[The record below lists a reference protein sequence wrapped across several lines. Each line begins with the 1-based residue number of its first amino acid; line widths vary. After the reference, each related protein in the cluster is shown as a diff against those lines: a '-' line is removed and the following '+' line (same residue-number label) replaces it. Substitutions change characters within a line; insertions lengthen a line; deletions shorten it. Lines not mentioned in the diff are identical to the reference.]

1 MTAFS
6 NTLSVLIRTRKTNIS
21 SLSAECGI
29 ERTLLHKYISGT
41 RTPTDMNAAR
51 SIADALML
59 SPAEKNT
66 LCENFRLTAL
76 GEEGYMTVLE
86 SEKILNYL
94 SNIPQPDIISLSPE
108 YEPLRPM
115 TVSDRLS
122 VDTTIKRILRSR
134 RTDTVT
140 VISPP
145 GYATVTQELIS
156 ACIDRPDISIKHI
169 LCFEGRSGSCSN
181 LRKFSDI
188 LPLIIFC
195 RNYTPLINYT
205 YPLRQQS
212 SVSLLPCLILTG
224 QYAFA
229 FNFGADKGILHT
241 NHDTIALYKTLT
253 DRICNNSSE
262 LIYKKITSVPEE
274 SDVILKIN
282 NNLFV
287 EKSDKCLCLIFKEN
301 SFFSKIMIYEQ
312 SLRSCLECGIHSSLL
327 NLLT

>member
-6 NTLSVLIRTRKTNIS
+6 NTLSGLIRTRKTNIS
-21 SLSAECGI
+21 SLSTECGI

-41 RTPTDMNAAR
+41 RTPTDMNAAL

-59 SPAEKNT
+59 SPAEKHI

-86 SEKILNYL
+86 SEKILSYL
-94 SNIPQPDIISLSPE
+94 SHIPQPDIISTTPD
-108 YEPLRPM
+108 YEPLNQM
-115 TVSDRLS
+115 TVNDRLS
-122 VDTTIKRILRSR
+122 VDTTIRRIIRSSH
-134 RTDTVT
+134 TQSLT

-145 GYATVTQELIS
+145 SYAAVTEELIS
-156 ACIDRPDISIKHI
+156 ACVDRPDICIKHI
-169 LCFEGRSGSCSN
+169 LCFEGRSGSSGN

-212 SVSLLPCLILTG
+212 SVSLLPCLILTD

-229 FNFGADKGILHT
+229 FNIGADKGIVNT
-241 NHDTIALYKTLT
+241 NLETVSLYKTLT
-253 DRICNNSSE
+253 ERICKNSYE
-262 LIYKKITSVPEE
+262 LIHKKITSVPEE
-274 SDVILKIN
+274 SDVTLKIN
-282 NNLFV
+282 NNLFI
-287 EKSDKCLCLIFKEN
+287 EKSDRCLCLIFREN

-312 SLRSCLECGIHSSLL
+312 SLRSCLEQGINSSLL
-327 NLLT
+327 NLLA